1 MSDKEINFTVHPQ
14 GYFVLSTDQRGKL
27 AEFPNL
33 ILDTGLDLFAAGGYL
48 SRCFVGSGTVAP
60 TVNDTQM
67 GSFIAET
74 SVVFDVIAGCA
85 TSAPYYSFA
94 RYNYRFAAGAA
105 MGNLSEVGI
114 GNTNGGTRV
123 LLSRALIKDSFGNPT
138 TITLLPDEILEV
150 TYELRHYI
158 PVNDVTGSITFIGNL
173 AGTYTYTMR
182 AAGVTTYVGNNSHGG
197 WNATDLFTRKHYLG
211 AVATSGALAAITAAP
226 SGGQYS
232 SGAVTGPAYVNGTC
246 TTSLK
251 YTWGVT
257 EGNVPGG
264 IRSIAFSLGIGRYQI
279 EFNPPI
285 PKTNLDT
292 LSLTFSHSWARK
304 E

>member
-1 MSDKEINFTVHPQ
+1 MSDKEISFTVRPQ

-33 ILDTGLDLFAAGGYL
+33 ILNTGLDLLAVGTYL
-48 SRCFVGSGTVAP
+48 SRCYVGSGTVAP

-67 GSFIAET
+67 GSLIAET
-74 SVVFDVIAGCA
+74 GTTFNSVTGCA

-114 GNTNGGTRV
+114 GNSYAGKYT

-158 PVNDVTGSITFIGNL
+158 PDNDVTGSITFTGNL
-173 AGTYTYTMR
+173 AGTYAYTMR
-182 AAGVTTYVGNNSHGG
+182 AAKVTQYVSSGYHNGWSAEDSFNRKFSNGAFASSKAIGG
-197 WNATDLFTRKHYLG
+197 LTEE
-211 AVATSGALAAITAAP
+211 P
-226 SGGQYS
+226 SGVSYLS
-232 SGAVTGPAYVNGTC
+232 SSVTGPDYVNGSYS
-246 TTSLK
+246 TSIK
-251 YTWGVT
+251 YTWDIT

-264 IRSIAFSLGIGRYQI
+264 IRSISFSLGIGKYQI
-279 EFNPPI
+279 QFDPPI
-285 PKTNLDT
+285 PKTNMDT
-292 LSLTFSHSWARK
+292 LSLTFSNSWARK
-304 E
+304 P

>member
-1 MSDKEINFTVHPQ
+1 MSDNEINFTVRPQ
-14 GYFVLSTDQRGKL
+14 GYFILRTNQRGKL

-33 ILDTGLDLFAAGGYL
+33 ILNTGLDLFAAGDYL

-67 GSFIAET
+67 GSLIAVT
-74 SVVFDVIAGCA
+74 SSTFDPVTGCA

-94 RYNYRFAAGAA
+94 RYNYRFDAGSA

-114 GNTNGGTRV
+114 GYASGSVYT

-158 PVNDVTGSITFIGNL
+158 PVNDVTGSITFTGNL
-173 AGTYTYTMR
+173 AGTYNYTMR
-182 AAGVTTYVGNNSHGG
+182 AAKVTQYVSNNYYGG
-197 WNATDLFTRKHYLG
+197 WNATDSFTRKNYNG
-211 AVATSGALAAITAAP
+211 AFASSGALTSITEEP
-226 SGGQYS
+226 SGNRENAS
-232 SGAVTGPAYVNGTC
+232 AVTAPAYVNGTH
-246 TTSLK
+246 TTSIK
-251 YTWGVT
+251 YTWNIT
-257 EGNVPGG
+257 AGNIPGG
-264 IRSIAFSLGIGRYQI
+264 IRSICFSVGIGRYQI

-292 LSLTFSHSWARK
+292 LSLTFSNSWARK
-304 E
+304 P